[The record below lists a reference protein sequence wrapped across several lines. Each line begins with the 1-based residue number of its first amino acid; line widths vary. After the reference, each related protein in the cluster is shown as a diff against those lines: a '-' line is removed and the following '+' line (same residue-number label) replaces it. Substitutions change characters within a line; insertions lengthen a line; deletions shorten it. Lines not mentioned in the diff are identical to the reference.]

1 MLEIILILLGL
12 AFPNSDV
19 NTQSNDNPTTPL
31 EISTSSDDDTGGQ
44 SVPIPPKK

>member
-1 MLEIILILLGL
+1 MLEIILLLLGL

-19 NTQSNDNPTTPL
+19 NMQSNDAPTTQS
-31 EISTSSDDDTGGQ
+31 EISTPSDDDTGGQ